1 MHFKIAFKVIERK
14 AKTEIHE
21 FEFYKVFKSLFLK
34 EGETKVNQDRLIK
47 EDPDYEPPKDQVRI
61 IDQSNVAEIFE
72 DIEDVKQD
80 LIAEK
85 LDYEKE

>member
-1 MHFKIAFKVIERK
+1 MIERK

-21 FEFYKVFKSLFLK
+21 FEFYKVYKSLFLK

-47 EDPDYEPPKDQVRI
+47 EDQDYEPPKDQVRI

-72 DIEDVKQD
+72 DIEDVK
-80 LIAEK
+80 
-85 LDYEKE
+85 